1 MPLPDGTFSIGGGLL
16 INGLASYAFF
26 KVGQQALGQEGFKP
40 IVALWFA
47 TFALAPGFFGP
58 IEQEVGRALAHR
70 RALGQGS
77 RPVIKRVIP
86 LTIALAVLITLVLV
100 VASPWLN
107 SEFFEKNAVVTLA
120 LIIGFVAYAPAHLS
134 RGICSGSERFASYGV
149 IMGADGLTRIIGCIV
164 LWQAGV
170 ESLIPYAFVVA
181 LAPLV
186 GVMIAGSQGNLRT
199 DDGPAASWKEVTP
212 NLGWLLVGAIVA
224 GALVNAG
231 PIAVDILADSDQAD
245 AVTKFGNGV
254 LLSRIP
260 LFLFQA
266 VQAALL
272 PRLARLA
279 AVNNMVEFRSGFK
292 KLMYVVLGVAVIGTV
307 GSYAVGPKVLE
318 VMYDGGLD
326 RRTLTLLAVGS
337 GIYMIALAT
346 AQAVIALHGH
356 AWVALGWVLS
366 MLTFV
371 VVTAFSSDDLYMRVE
386 LGLVSASCVA
396 LAIFWF
402 ALRARLRSGAT
413 VDEES
418 IIEAFGEQPL
428 EG

>member
-1 MPLPDGTFSIGGGLL
+1 
-16 INGLASYAFF
+16 
-26 KVGQQALGQEGFKP
+26 
-40 IVALWFA
+40 
-47 TFALAPGFFGP
+47 
-58 IEQEVGRALAHR
+58 
-70 RALGQGS
+70 
-77 RPVIKRVIP
+77 
-86 LTIALAVLITLVLV
+86 
-100 VASPWLN
+100 
-107 SEFFEKNAVVTLA
+107 
-120 LIIGFVAYAPAHLS
+120 
-134 RGICSGSERFASYGV
+134 
-149 IMGADGLTRIIGCIV
+149 
-164 LWQAGV
+164 
-170 ESLIPYAFVVA
+170 
-181 LAPLV
+181 
-186 GVMIAGSQGNLRT
+186 
-199 DDGPAASWKEVTP
+199 
-212 NLGWLLVGAIVA
+212 
-224 GALVNAG
+224 LVNAG

-292 KLMYVVLGVAVIGTV
+292 KLMYVVLGVAVIGII
-307 GSYAVGPKVLE
+307 GSYAVGPKILE

-371 VVTAFSSDDLYMRVE
+371 VVTAYSSDDLYMRVE